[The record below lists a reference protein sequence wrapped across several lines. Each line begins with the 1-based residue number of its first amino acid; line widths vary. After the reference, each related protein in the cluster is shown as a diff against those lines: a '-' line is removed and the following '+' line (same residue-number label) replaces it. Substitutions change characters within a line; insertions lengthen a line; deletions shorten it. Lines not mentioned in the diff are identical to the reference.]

1 METAKKKLLLKLPE
15 LTLLFLTRE
24 RDMKKEELEQLR
36 IRPGKRQGGREG
48 RIMSF
53 QLLWLSSVLGLE
65 LEKAIP
71 VLCLELNM

>member
-1 METAKKKLLLKLPE
+1 
-15 LTLLFLTRE
+15 
-24 RDMKKEELEQLR
+24 MKKVELVQLL
-36 IRPGKRQGGREG
+36 IKHGKRQGGREG
-48 RIMSF
+48 RIMSL

>member
-15 LTLLFLTRE
+15 LTLLFLTRQ

-48 RIMSF
+48 RIMSL

-65 LEKAIP
+65 
-71 VLCLELNM
+71 

>member
-48 RIMSF
+48 RIMSL

-65 LEKAIP
+65 LEKVIP